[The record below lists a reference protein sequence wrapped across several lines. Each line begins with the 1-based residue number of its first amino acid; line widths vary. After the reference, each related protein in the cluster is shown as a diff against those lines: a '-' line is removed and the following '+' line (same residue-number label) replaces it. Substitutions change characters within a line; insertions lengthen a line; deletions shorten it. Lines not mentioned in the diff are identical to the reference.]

1 MAFAHT
7 TQRKYEALRPFGHIG
22 LLGMRHNAGVKQGC
36 RFVGI
41 FMTKMG
47 ADEEGL
53 FVTGLAFAEF
63 DSFNFVIPA
72 QEECRNVAMSPG
84 KIAQHALNFL
94 PECLIVQREN
104 PVGDPL

>member
-7 TQRKYEALRPFGHIG
+7 AQRKYEALRPFGHIG
-22 LLGMRHNAGVKQGC
+22 LFGMRYNAGVEQGR

-47 ADEEGL
+47 ANEEGL
-53 FVTGLAFAEF
+53 FVTGLTFAEF
-63 DSFNFVIPA
+63 DSFNFVKPA

-84 KIAQHALNFL
+84 KVAQHAFNFL
-94 PECLIVQREN
+94 PKGLIVQRQN